1 MRISRLTPDESGIV
15 PWPTLSVSKK
25 AVVTVGV
32 FDGMHR
38 GHTALLERVKTLAEQ
53 QRAYSVVVMF
63 DPRPGVVHH
72 FVKEHQGLE
81 PTAEDLAVDSQAL
94 MSVDER
100 AHRMAQLGID
110 HLLIVS
116 YSMAF
121 AAKSYRFF
129 LGQLVGKIGMRT
141 LVLGSDAEMGSNRA
155 GDIDAIQRLAEATGV
170 FQLDV
175 VEDVGPGYTR
185 GPRTIV
191 PQAPKEAGEPDD
203 PLTHLNKDEQ
213 RAWSKSHDAA
223 KVRVWSST
231 NVRFLL
237 SQGRMV
243 EANEVLG
250 HNHVIEGKVVHG
262 EQRGRDL
269 GFPTANLG
277 DPVGG
282 YIPVDGVYA
291 GWLIDLGEH
300 VKDFGELAGED
311 TAAISQA
318 NVDARISPGSPWRW
332 PAAISIG
339 TKETY
344 EEETGLQQRVVEAYA
359 MSDHWLDLY
368 DHDVRVEFTNFL
380 RPQFKY
386 DTSEELVAQLKKD
399 EHSALTLLQG

>member
-38 GHTALLERVKTLAEQ
+38 GHTELLERVKALAEQ
-53 QRAYSVVVMF
+53 QRAYSVVIMF

-72 FVKEHQGLE
+72 FVKEHDGME
-81 PTAEDLAVDSQAL
+81 PTADDLAVDSQAL

-100 AHRMAQLGID
+100 VHRMAQLGID
-110 HLLIVS
+110 HVLIVA
-116 YSMAF
+116 YNLAF

-129 LGQLVGKIGMRT
+129 LGQLVGKVGMRT

-155 GDIDAIQRLAEATGV
+155 GDVEAIQRLAEATGV

-175 VEDVGPGYTR
+175 VGDVGPGYTR
-185 GPRTIV
+185 VPRIIE
-191 PQAPKEAGEPDD
+191 PQAPEQAGEPDD
-203 PLTHLNKDEQ
+203 PLLHMTKDEQ

-231 NVRFLL
+231 NVRYLL
-237 SQGRMV
+237 SQGRMA

-250 HNHVIEGKVVHG
+250 HDHVIEGQVVHG

-277 DPVGG
+277 EPVGG

-291 GWLIDLGEH
+291 GWLVDLGKRDKVLDGYE
-300 VKDFGELAGED
+300 EED
-311 TAAISQA
+311 SAAISQA
-318 NVDARISPGSPWRW
+318 NVDARVSPGSPWRW

-344 EEETGLQQRVVEAYA
+344 ESQTGLRHRVVEAYA
-359 MSDHWLDLY
+359 MSKEWLDLY
-368 DHDVRVEFTNFL
+368 DHDVRIEFTNFL
-380 RPQFKY
+380 RPQVKF
-386 DTSEELVAQLKKD
+386 DGSDQLVDQLRKD
-399 EHSALTLLQG
+399 EQSALKLLGA

>member
-1 MRISRLTPDESGIV
+1 MRISRLTPDENGIV

-38 GHTALLERVKTLAEQ
+38 GHTALIERVKALAEA
-53 QRAYSVVVMF
+53 QRAYSVVIMF
-63 DPRPGVVHH
+63 DPRPGVIHR
-72 FVKEHQGLE
+72 FVKDHHGLE
-81 PTAEDLAVDSQAL
+81 PNADDLKYDPEAL

-116 YSMAF
+116 YNMAF

-129 LGQLVGKIGMRT
+129 LGQLVGKVGMRT
-141 LVLGSDAEMGSNRA
+141 LVLGSDAEMGA
-155 GDIDAIQRLAEATGV
+155 GRSGNIDAIQRLAEATGV
-170 FQLDV
+170 FELDV
-175 VEDVGPGYTR
+175 VGDVGPGYTR
-185 GPRTIV
+185 VPRKV
-191 PQAPKEAGEPDD
+191 EREAPSEAGEPTD
-203 PLTHLNKDEQ
+203 PLEHMSKDQQ

-231 NVRFLL
+231 NVRYLL
-237 SQGRMV
+237 SQGRIV
-243 EANEVLG
+243 DANEVLG
-250 HNHVIEGKVVHG
+250 HHHVIEGEVVHG

-269 GFPTANLG
+269 GFPTANLSEH
-277 DPVGG
+277 VGG

-300 VKDFGELAGED
+300 GKDFDEHIGED
-311 TAAISQA
+311 KTAISEA
-318 NVDARISPGSPWRW
+318 SVDARVSAGSPWRW

-344 EEETGLQQRVVEAYA
+344 EEQTGLRRRVVETYA

-368 DHDVRVEFTNFL
+368 GHDVRIEFTNFL
-380 RPQFKY
+380 RPQAKF
-386 DTSEELVAQLKKD
+386 DSSEELVAQLKED
-399 EHSALTLLQG
+399 EQTALTLLKG